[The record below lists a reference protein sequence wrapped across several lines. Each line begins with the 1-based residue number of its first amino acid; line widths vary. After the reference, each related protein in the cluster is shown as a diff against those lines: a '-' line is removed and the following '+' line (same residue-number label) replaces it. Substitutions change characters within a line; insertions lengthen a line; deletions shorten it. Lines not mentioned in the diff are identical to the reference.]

1 MTLEASSQN
10 MLEVHM
16 STICHMV
23 GNFLLDA
30 NTKIPHRIK
39 IVFPR
44 KKAMAPLNN
53 FRQNL
58 ASFSSFLKYFQ
69 EKTDIIC

>member
-1 MTLEASSQN
+1 MTSEASSQN

-23 GNFLLDA
+23 DNFLLKA
-30 NTKIPHRIK
+30 NTKISHRIK

-44 KKAMAPLNN
+44 KKAMAPLILKFNSL
-53 FRQNL
+53 FGGDVVPEIELLL
-58 ASFSSFLKYFQ
+58 AY
-69 EKTDIIC
+69 